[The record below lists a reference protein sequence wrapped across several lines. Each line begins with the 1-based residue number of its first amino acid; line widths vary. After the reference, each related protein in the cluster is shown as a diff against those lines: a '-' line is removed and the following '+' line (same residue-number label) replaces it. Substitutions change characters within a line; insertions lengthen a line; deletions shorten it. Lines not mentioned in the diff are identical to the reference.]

1 METFL
6 SKKWLPLTR
15 TMNLFRRHASV
26 TLVIVLLVSN
36 GYLFIPWMGV
46 GALRSA
52 AGTANQCCCSH
63 PDGDMSCPCCRARS
77 SEHSKDRCGCSVSSA
92 PCSMPV
98 VVLTPNVLDPAVET
112 FIAQGTNV
120 VAPAHQKFCTK
131 IPHLLPGY
139 QLLTFHPP
147 QFSSSLS

>member
-1 METFL
+1 M
-6 SKKWLPLTR
+6 S
-15 TMNLFRRHASV
+15 LFRRHASAMLA
-26 TLVIVLLVSN
+26 TVLLFSN

-52 AGTANQCCCSH
+52 TAGTVSQCCCSH

-98 VVLTPNVLDPAVET
+98 VALTSNVLDPAVET
-112 FIAQGTNV
+112 IIARGANV
-120 VAPAHQKFCTK
+120 VAHAHQKFH
-131 IPHLLPGY
+131 IPIPYLLPGL
-139 QLLTFHPP
+139 QNLTFHPP